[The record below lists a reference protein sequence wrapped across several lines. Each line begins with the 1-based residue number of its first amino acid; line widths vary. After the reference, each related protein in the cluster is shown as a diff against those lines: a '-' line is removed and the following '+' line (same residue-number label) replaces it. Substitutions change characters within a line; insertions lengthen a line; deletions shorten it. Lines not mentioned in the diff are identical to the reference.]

1 MFYWWLLFQ
10 KPDQIEVG
18 EDGFRQWDG
27 KSGFH
32 VGKPCSN
39 VFFLSCTFL
48 QFGNQSI
55 LNIVIILSSI
65 LRMLKT
71 FTNRGCVLMHIGGEC
86 RLHVWWSLHLCLLTL
101 SCISDH
107 CPGHG
112 SYGQHCEGL
121 AGEPSQVRPL
131 ARRQP
136 VAWGWPGRLGD
147 PHSHRG
153 GLPHLQLQV
162 GALLSFSVFFACWPE
177 KTFHQPEPCF
187 FFVFPFPQA
196 SYWHLWQMLL
206 HFHSLWGVQKEEKV
220 TRSCGVLWQIALRWQ
235 AKNVADC
242 VFAAPGRTQCLTPRA
257 CSMATSGPCTWNT
270 GKKWRTT
277 VTE

>member
-65 LRMLKT
+65 LWMLKT
-71 FTNRGCVLMHIGGEC
+71 FTNRGCVLMHIGEEC
-86 RLHVWWSLHLCLLTL
+86 QLHVWWSLHLCLLTL

-162 GALLSFSVFFACWPE
+162 GALLSFSVFFACRPG
-177 KTFHQPEPCF
+177 KLSTNQS
-187 FFVFPFPQA
+187 FVFFLFFLSRRPLIDIYDKCFYISIP
-196 SYWHLWQMLL
+196 Y
-206 HFHSLWGVQKEEKV
+206 EECK
-220 TRSCGVLWQIALRWQ
+220 RR
-235 AKNVADC
+235 
-242 VFAAPGRTQCLTPRA
+242 RR
-257 CSMATSGPCTWNT
+257 
-270 GKKWRTT
+270 
-277 VTE
+277 